1 MFVDFKCSTLNIQ
14 VRDYLNP
21 MENSVPRFSVS
32 CFHSVKSGLTK
43 HFFASV
49 NGVLVRLSTVKY
61 GSVQS
66 SPVQSIPEYTLLNL
80 YVNVP
85 YSCTLPKGSNRLRK
99 WNSYTTILLLYE
111 IKLYHLKNLKQIFKL
126 PRVDLFC
133 LDRCWKREITGN
145 VCKHLEKKIN

>member
-49 NGVLVRLSTVKY
+49 NGVLVRLSTV
-61 GSVQS
+61 QS
-66 SPVQSIPEYTLLNL
+66 SPVQSIPFQSIRYLT
-80 YVNVP
+80 
-85 YSCTLPKGSNRLRK
+85 LRK
-99 WNSYTTILLLYE
+99 RSLFLHFTERFKQAKEMEQLHNDTTAL
-111 IKLYHLKNLKQIFKL
+111 
-126 PRVDLFC
+126 
-133 LDRCWKREITGN
+133 
-145 VCKHLEKKIN
+145 

>member
-1 MFVDFKCSTLNIQ
+1 MFVDFKRSTLNIQ

-43 HFFASV
+43 HFFCQCEW
-49 NGVLVRLSTVKY
+49 RISTVK
-61 GSVQS
+61 SSPVQS
-66 SPVQSIPEYTLLNL
+66 SPVHSIPEYTLFNL

-111 IKLYHLKNLKQIFKL
+111 IKLSHLKNLKQIFKL

-133 LDRCWKREITGN
+133 LDRC
-145 VCKHLEKKIN
+145 